1 MHDRHTGNPRDL
13 LLLHM
18 TGTNERRLTRRALL
32 ATVGVSTAALAG
44 CTGSG
49 SEGPYDAS
57 DDEAN
62 GDRGSDDDG
71 GDTGGETEG
80 GPPVREAVVPLEHD
94 LESFNENVLSG
105 GVSQDGIPSIDDP
118 DFEPVGEVD
127 GRLDDGDPVFAV
139 EVDGEARA
147 YPQSI
152 LVWHEIV
159 NDTVGDLDLA
169 VTYCPLTGT
178 AIGFERGE
186 TEFGVSGRLVNS
198 NLIMYDRGSESWW
211 PQVLGTAIDGPH
223 EEDALIEHPVIWT
236 TWERFRDVYPDGEV
250 LTERTGFSRDYDR
263 DPYGSYNPREG
274 YYADEGTMFNTMTD
288 DDRHHPKDVFI
299 GARDAEGALAVEK
312 ERLRE
317 DRLLE
322 TDVGGVPHLAVYG
335 PDLDTGYVYRN
346 PDGESVE
353 ADGEEYVVDGEGYAA
368 AGLPLDRLNAFDAMW
383 FAWVAF
389 YPDTE
394 VID

>member
-1 MHDRHTGNPRDL
+1 
-13 LLLHM
+13 M
-18 TGTNERRLTRRALL
+18 TERNERRLTRRALL
-32 ATVGVSTAALAG
+32 ATMGVSTAALAG

-49 SEGPYDAS
+49 SEGPY
-57 DDEAN
+57 
-62 GDRGSDDDG
+62 GTGDDG
-71 GDTGGETEG
+71 TDADRERGEDGDESED
-80 GPPVREAVVPLEHD
+80 PPTREAVVPLEHD
-94 LESFNENVLSG
+94 LESFTESVFSG

-118 DFEPVGEVD
+118 EFESMDEVD

-139 EVDGEARA
+139 EVEGDARA

-159 NDTVGDLDLA
+159 NDRVGGLDVA

-178 AIGFERGE
+178 AIGFERGR

-198 NLIMYDRGSESWW
+198 NLIMYDRAGESWW
-211 PQVLGTAIDGPH
+211 PQVLGTAIDGPN
-223 EEDALIEHPVIWT
+223 EGRALREVPVIWT
-236 TWERFRDVYPDGEV
+236 TWERFRETYPDGAV

-263 DPYGSYNPREG
+263 DPYGAYNPKRD
-274 YYADEGTMFNTMTD
+274 YYEDDGTMFRTMHED
-288 DDRHHPKDVFI
+288 GRHGQKEVFL
-299 GARDAEGALAVEK
+299 GARGSDGALAVEK

-322 TDVGGVPHLAVYG
+322 TDVGGGSHLAAYD

-353 ADGEEYVVDGEGYAA
+353 VDGEGYLVDGESHDAED
-368 AGLPLDRLNAFDAMW
+368 LPLERLNAFDAMW

>member
-1 MHDRHTGNPRDL
+1 
-13 LLLHM
+13 M
-18 TGTNERRLTRRALL
+18 TERNEPRLTRRALL

-49 SEGPYDAS
+49 SEGPYDAA
-57 DDEAN
+57 DD
-62 GDRGSDDDG
+62 GSDADRESDDG
-71 GDTGGETEG
+71 GTESGEQ
-80 GPPVREAVVPLEHD
+80 GPPTREAVVPLDHD
-94 LESFNENVLSG
+94 LESFNQNVLSG

-118 DFEPVGEVD
+118 EFESVDEVD

-139 EVDGEARA
+139 AVDGEARA

-159 NDTVGDLDLA
+159 NDRVGGLDLA

-178 AIGFERGE
+178 AIGFERGG

-198 NLIMYDRGSESWW
+198 NLIMYDRAGESWW
-211 PQVLGTAIDGPH
+211 PQVLGTAIDGPR
-223 EEDALIEHPVIWT
+223 EGEALIEHPVIWT
-236 TWERFRDVYPDGEV
+236 TWERFRDVYPDGAV

-263 DPYGSYNPREG
+263 DPYGSYNPKRD
-274 YYADEGTMFNTMTD
+274 YYEDDGTMFDTMHD
-288 DDRHHPKDVFI
+288 DDRHGHKEVFI
-299 GARDAEGALAVEK
+299 GARDEDGALAVEK

-317 DRLLE
+317 DRLVE
-322 TDVGGVPHLAVYG
+322 HDVGGVPHLAVYG

-346 PDGESVE
+346 PEGASIEV
-353 ADGEEYVVDGEGYAA
+353 DGEEYLVDGDPYPAED
-368 AGLPLDRLNAFDAMW
+368 LPLERLNAFDAMW